1 MAIDVDRTVELHR
14 GQSGNAGLVAES
26 TPTDT
31 QGGDSKQWAIG
42 EDITD
47 ELVVGSG

>member
-1 MAIDVDRTVELHR
+1 MDIDVDRTASRTVEML
-14 GQSGNAGLVAES
+14 GLLLELLQW
-26 TPTDT
+26 TR
-31 QGGDSKQWAIG
+31 GGDSKQWAIG